1 MTKSFF
7 QIETKKSNFH
17 VSVGNITQTEI
28 PKLAFLRLIGTD
40 FNITEWNEWA
50 TVKYWDETTSRPEI
64 KRRQRLPRPKKNKT
78 KQNKTKQNKTKQNK
92 TKKNQETD

>member
-28 PKLAFLRLIGTD
+28 PKLAFLRLMGAD
-40 FNITEWNEWA
+40 FNI
-50 TVKYWDETTSRPEI
+50 DEMNG
-64 KRRQRLPRPKKNKT
+64 QL
-78 KQNKTKQNKTKQNK
+78 
-92 TKKNQETD
+92 